1 MCVMYPIN
9 TAVPINFVPSRMEL
23 NGCLFVLSRLL
34 VVEVNAG
41 DDGDVR
47 FGALYLEA
55 MTGATRTIASAFP
68 AIVTMATKRQKGIAL
83 TAEIERIFAQVLM
96 LPNELP

>member
-9 TAVPINFVPSRMEL
+9 TAVPINLVPSLMEL
-23 NGCLFVLSRLL
+23 SGCLLVLSCLL

-41 DDGDVR
+41 VDGDVR
-47 FGALYLEA
+47 LGAAYLEA
-55 MTGATRTIASAFP
+55 MTGATRTIASVFP
-68 AIVTMATKRQKGIAL
+68 AIVTMATKRQKRIAL